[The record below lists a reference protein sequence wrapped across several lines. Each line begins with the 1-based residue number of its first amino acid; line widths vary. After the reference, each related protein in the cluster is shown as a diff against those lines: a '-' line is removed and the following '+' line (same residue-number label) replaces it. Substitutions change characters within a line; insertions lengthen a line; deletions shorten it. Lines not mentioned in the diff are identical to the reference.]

1 MSLISANNNISVKVE
16 NVDMKNSHREKLLVV
31 KFDRK
36 LTFDIT
42 YQTYVKKLVKAFVPW
57 QE

>member
-1 MSLISANNNISVKVE
+1 MSLISANNISVKVE
-16 NVDMKNSHREKLLVV
+16 NVDMKNSHREKPLVV
-31 KFDRK
+31 KFDHK

>member
-16 NVDMKNSHREKLLVV
+16 NVDMKNSHREKSLVV
-31 KFDRK
+31 KFDHK